1 MKFLKTPL
9 TSSKLE
15 ATGQAF
21 YIFGKIGMFSGVC
34 GIALTILMGLI
45 SLATG
50 ADFLSPMIFDI
61 SYEYAFAYP
70 FVALAY
76 SGLYCGVLGI
86 PSYFYGLHLFGLGRI
101 AVNTEK
107 ETNLIA
113 NDELPEL

>member
-45 SLATG
+45 SVATG
-50 ADFLSPMIFDI
+50 ADFFSPMIYDI
-61 SYEYAFAYP
+61 SMDYAFAFP
-70 FVALAY
+70 FIWLADL
-76 SGLYCGVLGI
+76 GLLLGVLGV
-86 PSYFYGLHLFGLGRI
+86 PSYFYGLHLFGHGRI

-107 ETNLIA
+107 ETNLVA